1 MDKFLDVIT
10 ALSPIG
16 VAFMPAY
23 MGYLSNK
30 TEKLAKSQYEDLK
43 AMVNDVQSGVDSNK
57 ASIGNLIGKV
67 KIHDD
72 SHLNTMY
79 FRLERELEQ
88 ALSDGYTTSRRFD
101 LIDQMHK
108 NYKALGGNGYI
119 DHLYE
124 QYLTLEIRR

>member
-1 MDKFLDVIT
+1 MEKFLDVIT

-16 VAFMPAY
+16 VAVLPAY

-30 TEKLAKSQYEDLK
+30 AEKLAKTQYSDLT
-43 AMVNDVQSGVDSNK
+43 ARVDDVQSTVDSNK
-57 ASIGNLIGKV
+57 SSIDNLMGKV
-67 KIHDD
+67 KVHDD

-88 ALSDGYTTSRRFD
+88 ALADGYTTSRRFD
-101 LIDQMHK
+101 LIEQMHK

-119 DHLYE
+119 DRLHE
-124 QYLTLEIRR
+124 QYLKLEIRR